1 MISLIGLVDAVFR
14 VLQLIILADVLL
26 SWFRPDPY
34 NPIVR
39 TIREVAGVILDPIR
53 RVVPPLGGLDI
64 SPIIALIL
72 LQLLEGLLIGM
83 LR

>member
-1 MISLIGLVDAVFR
+1 MISLIWLVDAVFR

-64 SPIIALIL
+64 TPIIALIL
-72 LQLLEGLLIGM
+72 LQLLEGILIGL

>member
-64 SPIIALIL
+64 TPIIALIL

>member
-1 MISLIGLVDAVFR
+1 MISLIGLADAVFR

-64 SPIIALIL
+64 TPIIALIL
-72 LQLLEGLLIGM
+72 LQLLEGILIGL